1 MLRFY
6 IPFWAT
12 FLNAIKKSNFHPK
25 MKSPVIRIPSPTD
38 RSLGFLNIS
47 SNYSF
52 ILENKTW
59 PTVEHYILA
68 KQFQGSTLEENIRQ
82 AKTVLAAR
90 NLARPRSSVVPR
102 DDGIAG
108 VVKRVVYGPDGS
120 VTCSKPNEA
129 AQKQYLADA
138 IEAKYSQNPKILQ
151 RLKQTEGIEIIDSKN
166 PAAGVALMEFRDK
179 TLCRVG
185 KAKNDSLVDI
195 FQMSLPNDDVS
206 GPGGVTKDEK
216 VFVENIARILEWTLT
231 LENVFQ
237 LHTEMLE
244 DVLYNIAG
252 PKVAA
257 GIIPPLTLWSSDIS
271 DRWGVITKEM
281 PKFTKIFEGT
291 SEILAAKFPPKV
303 LSARDKIILA
313 IYIASVLR
321 WLRMDCSP
329 GTKIRIYGKSKN
341 LKYQDV
347 ILPPI
352 YRGYRVNTRTKGRV
366 AKTSSVVKQKRIPKD
381 STLDRG
387 ARYIL
392 LFKPHRKI
400 LPAAS
405 GEFSR
410 LVEVLEKM
418 GEDDREKWLAD
429 FAAASLEKQKTMILE
444 HVVKSWSTSP

>member
-1 MLRFY
+1 
-6 IPFWAT
+6 
-12 FLNAIKKSNFHPK
+12 

-47 SNYSF
+47 SKYPFS
-52 ILENKTW
+52 LENKTW

-129 AQKQYLADA
+129 SQKQYLADA

-166 PAAGVALMEFRDK
+166 PAVGTALMEFRDR
-179 TLCRVG
+179 LLQSGG
-185 KAKNDSLVDI
+185 KAKNDSVAEN
-195 FQMSLPNDDVS
+195 FQLSLPNDDIS
-206 GPGGVTKDEK
+206 GPGEFTNEEK
-216 VFVENIARILEWTLT
+216 VLVDNIIKILENVRT
-231 LENVFQ
+231 LENVPQ
-237 LHTEMLE
+237 IHTEMLE

-257 GIIPPLTLWSSDIS
+257 SMIPPLTLWSSDIS
-271 DRWGVITKEM
+271 DRWGTITKEM

-291 SEILAAKFPPKV
+291 SEILAGIFPPKV

-329 GTKIRIYGKSKN
+329 GTKIRIYGKTKN

-352 YRGYRVNTRTKGRV
+352 YREYRAARQVKGRV
-366 AKTSSVVKQKRIPKD
+366 AKVDVAVKQKRVPKD
-381 STLDRG
+381 SASDRG

-400 LPAAS
+400 LPADS

-410 LVEVLEKM
+410 LVGVLEKK
-418 GEDDREKWLAD
+418 GKVDREKWLAD
-429 FAAASLEKQKTMILE
+429 FVAASFEKQKTMILE
-444 HVVKSWSTSP
+444 HLRAA

>member
-1 MLRFY
+1 
-6 IPFWAT
+6 
-12 FLNAIKKSNFHPK
+12 
-25 MKSPVIRIPSPTD
+25 MKSPVIHIPSSSD

-47 SNYSF
+47 FQCPF

-90 NLARPRSSVVPR
+90 NLARPRSSVVHR

-120 VTCSKPNEA
+120 VLCSKPNEA

-138 IEAKYSQNPKILQ
+138 IEAKFSQNPKILQ
-151 RLKQTEGIEIIDSKN
+151 RLKQTEGIEIIDPKN
-166 PAAGVALMEFRDK
+166 PNASIALMEFRDK
-179 TLCRVG
+179 TLQSGG
-185 KAKNDSLVDI
+185 KAKNDSVTEN
-195 FQMSLPNDDVS
+195 FQMSLPNDDVF
-206 GPGGVTKDEK
+206 GPGNITNEEK
-216 VFVENIARILEWTLT
+216 VMVGNIVKILEWTRT
-231 LENVFQ
+231 LENVPQ
-237 LHTEMLE
+237 IHTEMLE

-252 PKVAA
+252 PKIAA
-257 GIIPPLTLWSSDIS
+257 AMIPPLTLWSSDIS
-271 DRWGVITKEM
+271 DRWGIIAKEM
-281 PKFTKIFEGT
+281 PKFTKLFESA
-291 SEILAAKFPPKV
+291 SEILATKFPTKV
-303 LSARDKIILA
+303 LPARDKIILA

-329 GTKIRIYGKSKN
+329 GTKAKIYSKTKN

-352 YRGYRVNTRTKGRV
+352 YREYRATRQVKGRV
-366 AKTSSVVKQKRIPKD
+366 AKASSVVKQKRISKGSVP
-381 STLDRG
+381 DRG

-400 LPAAS
+400 LPASS

-410 LVEVLEKM
+410 LVGILEKM
-418 GEDDREKWLAD
+418 GESGREKWLDD
-429 FAAASLEKQKTMILE
+429 FVAASFEKQKTMILE
-444 HVVKSWSTSP
+444 HLRV